1 MLLTNENEK
10 SPRRGA
16 PSQQSSV
23 GPSTEAPRILIIEDV
38 LFVAWDLESMLQDLG
53 FDVCGLAPTGEAA
66 IELAARLTPNF
77 LLVDI
82 NLGPGIDGIEAAR
95 RICTT
100 RDAAVVFVTAY
111 GDAANRERIRRA
123 FPGAPVV
130 VKPATPDSLQ
140 MAITAARKTG
150 RG

>member
-1 MLLTNENEK
+1 MLLTNESKK
-10 SPRRGA
+10 SPRRDV
-16 PSQQSSV
+16 PSRHSDVESS
-23 GPSTEAPRILIIEDV
+23 TAAPRILIIEDV

>member
-1 MLLTNENEK
+1 MLLTNESKK
-10 SPRRGA
+10 SPRRDA
-16 PSQQSSV
+16 PSRQSDAE
-23 GPSTEAPRILIIEDV
+23 PSIEAPRILIIEDV

-66 IELAARLTPNF
+66 IKLAARLNPNF
-77 LLVDI
+77 LVVDI

-95 RICTT
+95 RICAT

-111 GDAANRERIRRA
+111 GDATNRERIRRA

-130 VKPATPDSLQ
+130 IKPATPEGLH
-140 MAITAARKTG
+140 MAITAAGKTG
-150 RG
+150 RS